1 MERGYSK
8 KMVRKQI
15 VRVPEN
21 SMKHLLESEKYGNL
35 QAETNV

>member
-21 SMKHLLESEKYGNL
+21 SRKHLLESEKHGNL